1 MALETTRNDADSHGR
16 YSMILRSGTRT
27 AADFTVDL
35 GFDPRKVV
43 VTNLTD
49 RVRATWLSIIGDDTQ
64 LVEVAAGT
72 MTYADAGVSCS
83 KRQVNVTVATAGLET
98 DDDDVLIEAWG

>member
-49 RVRATWLSIIGDDTQ
+49 RVRATWFSAVGDDTQ
-64 LVEVAAGT
+64 LLEVAAGT
-72 MTYADAGVSCS
+72 MTYEDAGISCS
-83 KRQVNVTVATAGLET
+83 KRQVTVDVSVASLET